1 MQYRQDLKKNS
12 RNLRTPHCSYN
23 IGLMRY
29 INSWPAKVLLAVILW
44 LVLAAVR
51 NGRLKEL
58 YHEHLGETRRERLF
72 IASFSFFIAFVI
84 VRIITHAIR
93 NGIGPFHNVSHGDL
107 HIHHLVWGILL
118 LLGVGYGWLL
128 QLGTGMTGTSRTAG
142 IMLTILYGVGAALT
156 LDEFALWL
164 NLRDVYWER
173 EGRESVHAVMLF
185 GGLLSAG
192 LYGRPF
198 LHALARNALGLW
210 NPRHPASTSQK

>member
-1 MQYRQDLKKNS
+1 
-12 RNLRTPHCSYN
+12 
-23 IGLMRY
+23 MRY
-29 INSWPAKVLLAVILW
+29 IDSWPAKVLLAVVLW
-44 LVLAAVR
+44 LLAAAIR
-51 NGRLKEL
+51 NGRLKEI

-72 IASFSFFIAFVI
+72 IASFSFLITFVI
-84 VRIITHAIR
+84 VRIVTHAIR

-128 QLGTGMTGTSRTAG
+128 QVGTGLPGTSRTAG
-142 IMLTILYGVGAALT
+142 ILLTILYGVAAALT

-185 GGLLSAG
+185 GGLLSVG
-192 LYGRPF
+192 IYGHPL
-198 LHALARNALGLW
+198 LHALTKNALGLW
-210 NPRHPASTSQK
+210 KPRTAVGSQK

>member
-1 MQYRQDLKKNS
+1 VNY
-12 RNLRTPHCSYN
+12 T

-29 INSWPAKVLLAVILW
+29 IDSWPAKVILAFALW
-44 LVLAAVR
+44 LLFAAIS

-72 IASFSFFIAFVI
+72 IASFSFLIAFVI

-107 HIHHLVWGILL
+107 HIHHMVWGILL

-128 QLGTGMTGTSRTAG
+128 QIGTGISGTSRTAG
-142 IMLTILYGVGAALT
+142 IALTILYGVGAALT

-164 NLRDVYWER
+164 NLRDVYWDR
-173 EGRESVHAVMLF
+173 EGRESVHAVILF
-185 GGLLSAG
+185 GALLSVG

-198 LHALARNALGLW
+198 LHALTQNAFGLLK
-210 NPRHPASTSQK
+210 RGEKK

>member
-1 MQYRQDLKKNS
+1 
-12 RNLRTPHCSYN
+12 
-23 IGLMRY
+23 MRY
-29 INSWPAKVLLAVILW
+29 INSWPAKVLLAFVLW
-44 LVLAAVR
+44 LIYAAVR

-72 IASFSFFIAFVI
+72 IASFSFLIAFVI
-84 VRIITHAIR
+84 IRIITHAIR

-118 LLGVGYGWLL
+118 LLGVGYGWLI
-128 QLGTGMTGTSRTAG
+128 QIGTGISGTSRTAG
-142 IMLTILYGVGAALT
+142 ILLTVLYGVGAALT

-164 NLRDVYWER
+164 NLKDVYWEQQ
-173 EGRESVHAVMLF
+173 GRESIHAVMLF

-198 LHALARNALGLW
+198 LHALAKNALGLM
-210 NPRHPASTSQK
+210 PRRVKSTSEFPRAPDPPTRSASPR

>member
-1 MQYRQDLKKNS
+1 
-12 RNLRTPHCSYN
+12 
-23 IGLMRY
+23 MRY
-29 INSWPAKVLLAVILW
+29 INSWPFKVLLAFSLW
-44 LVLAAVR
+44 IIVAAVR

-72 IASFSFFIAFVI
+72 IASFSFLIAFVI

-93 NGIGPFHNVSHGDL
+93 NGIGPFHNVSHGEL
-107 HIHHLVWGILL
+107 HIHHMVWGILL

-128 QLGTGMTGTSRTAG
+128 QVGTGLSGTSRTAG
-142 IMLTILYGVGAALT
+142 IALTILYGVGSALT

-164 NLRDVYWER
+164 NLRDVYWDR

-185 GGLLSAG
+185 GALLSVG

-198 LHALARNALGLW
+198 LHALTKNALGLLK
-210 NPRHPASTSQK
+210 RGKSL